1 MNFKIF
7 CRDMRSYKAFKDSI
21 PKLKEEI
28 DDIFYKYAGV
38 RGIRYDKQ
46 PMSFSPELASE
57 TMDRMLKEVSAVQKE
72 LDKAERRAK
81 ECEEYLSK
89 LPSDVRDMCIDLF
102 VHEKT
107 YDAVC
112 MRYNYSKVGLWKK
125 VKREVERI

>member
-21 PKLKEEI
+21 PKLNEQI

-57 TMDRMLKEVSAVQKE
+57 TMERMLQEVSVPQKE
-72 LDKAERRAK
+72 LDKAERRVR
-81 ECEEYLSK
+81 ECEEYLAK
-89 LPSDVRDMCIDLF
+89 LPKDVKEMCIDLF
-102 VHEKT
+102 VHERT

-112 MRYNYSKVGLWKK
+112 YNYGYTKAGLWQR

>member
-21 PKLKEEI
+21 PKLNEQI

-57 TMDRMLKEVSAVQKE
+57 TMERMLKEVSVPQKE
-72 LDKAERRAK
+72 LDKAERRVR
-81 ECEEYLSK
+81 ECEEYLAK
-89 LPSDVRDMCIDLF
+89 LPKDVKEMCIDLF
-102 VHEKT
+102 VHERT

-112 MRYNYSKVGLWKK
+112 YNYGYTKAGLWQR